1 MVSLCASGIV
11 HSAQIFFLQM
21 SLIGSSAEN
30 LFVNFH
36 KGGYLMDLFK
46 SIIEFIVSGAQLV
59 NVDII
64 NALLIFYISVVPVFF
79 LIRIMRGLMRRS
91 VS

>member
-1 MVSLCASGIV
+1 
-11 HSAQIFFLQM
+11 
-21 SLIGSSAEN
+21 
-30 LFVNFH
+30 
-36 KGGYLMDLFK
+36 MDLFK